1 MAKLNEKGIP
11 ATVGSCPE
19 IYLEKAF
26 QGLWPKNQRL
36 PNAKELG
43 ETSLC
48 LQVHPTLNPEH
59 MEAVGKATAQAV
71 VNPRAIGPES

>member
-1 MAKLNEKGIP
+1 MQALNEKGIP

-26 QGLWPKNQRL
+26 HDIWSGKRL
-36 PNAKELG
+36 PNAKRLG

-48 LQVHPTLNPEH
+48 LQVHPTLEEEH
-59 MEAVGKATAQAV
+59 MHALWEAVAKAIAT
-71 VNPRAIGPES
+71 S